1 MDLNKVRKFDYQ
13 INLDIF
19 DYDIML
25 LNQGLTASKFF
36 YDSQA
41 FLDIFPNFHD
51 RIVNFHVGHLVEDD
65 GRRFFQFSAKLSN
78 GMLIQ
83 KSFWNFE
90 ILPIMTFNEL
100 NLWKTPRNIHLSLKI
115 GLYEGD
121 GSANEWQNILTKVEH
136 FTPVCFEQ
144 TFHTSKM
151 DEMLTSGRFANLTLR
166 CLNDRELQVHKC
178 ILANASPYFRALFRD
193 FFEPISNV
201 IDVNFD
207 YNVVKAVMSFIYS
220 GRLDEAM
227 VVNWPDL
234 FVMAR
239 YYQLDVLAV
248 HSELRMMVN
257 MPKDMESIK
266 KMIKF
271 AIFHQAQDL
280 KKYIIKMTRYIQETK
295 ECQIYWNDCV
305 CPICLN

>member
-1 MDLNKVRKFDYQ
+1 MKC
-13 INLDIF
+13 
-19 DYDIML
+19 
-25 LNQGLTASKFF
+25 S
-36 YDSQA
+36 
-41 FLDIFPNFHD
+41 
-51 RIVNFHVGHLVEDD
+51 HLVD
-65 GRRFFQFSAKLSN
+65 L
-78 GMLIQ
+78 
-83 KSFWNFE
+83 
-90 ILPIMTFNEL
+90 
-100 NLWKTPRNIHLSLKI
+100 
-115 GLYEGD
+115 
-121 GSANEWQNILTKVEH
+121 
-136 FTPVCFEQ
+136 
-144 TFHTSKM
+144 
-151 DEMLTSGRFANLTLR
+151 LTSHFDASMIGSCKFTNAFSQMHPLTSVLY
-166 CLNDRELQVHKC
+166 LG
-178 ILANASPYFRALFRD
+178 I

-271 AIFHQAQDL
+271 AISYQARDL
-280 KKYIIKMTRYIQETK
+280 KQYIIKMARNIQETR
-295 ECQIYWNDCV
+295 ECKMYWNVCV
-305 CPICLN
+305 CPKCLN

>member
-1 MDLNKVRKFDYQ
+1 MSILKRMV
-13 INLDIF
+13 
-19 DYDIML
+19 
-25 LNQGLTASKFF
+25 
-36 YDSQA
+36 
-41 FLDIFPNFHD
+41 
-51 RIVNFHVGHLVEDD
+51 
-65 GRRFFQFSAKLSN
+65 
-78 GMLIQ
+78 IQ

-90 ILPIMTFNEL
+90 ILPIMTFDEL
-100 NLWKTPRNIHLSLKI
+100 NLWQNPRKIQLKLQI

-178 ILANASPYFRALFRD
+178 ILANASPYFRALFSEI
-193 FFEPISNV
+193 FEPISNV

-271 AIFHQAQDL
+271 AISYQARDL
-280 KKYIIKMTRYIQETK
+280 KQYIIKMARNIQETK
-295 ECQIYWNDCV
+295 ECKMYWNVCV
-305 CPICLN
+305 CPKCLN